1 MKATEKDIKEKWAE
15 VLDFAREHA
24 TGTGMHKGYKWLQDA
39 YEEYLEMSE
48 EVGGFNMGGQLGSD
62 YNRTV
67 LAGRIAR
74 AMRYSYD
81 KEYGKVRID
90 LNDEQ
95 IDKLTDTLQWIVE
108 HPKGENKLKL

>member
-1 MKATEKDIKEKWAE
+1 MAMEKNIKEKWAE

-39 YEEYLEMSE
+39 FEEYLTMSE
-48 EVGGFNMGGQLGSD
+48 EVPGYSIGGQPGSD
-62 YNRTV
+62 HNRTV
-67 LAGRIAR
+67 LAGRIVR
-74 AMRYSYD
+74 AMRYSYE

-95 IDKLTDTLQWIVE
+95 IDKLTETLQYIKE
-108 HPKGENKLKL
+108 HPVSNGLKLKI

>member
-1 MKATEKDIKEKWAE
+1 MGKYTEQQIKEKWAE
-15 VLDFAREHA
+15 VLDYAREHA

-48 EVGGFNMGGQLGSD
+48 EVGGYNMGGQRGSEH
-62 YNRTV
+62 NRTV

-74 AMRYSYD
+74 AMRYSYE
-81 KEYGKVRID
+81 KEYGKVHID

-95 IDKLTDTLQWIVE
+95 IDKLTDTLQYIKD
-108 HPKGENKLKL
+108 HPVSNGLKF

>member
-1 MKATEKDIKEKWAE
+1 MATEKDIKEKWAV
-15 VLDFAREHA
+15 VLDYAREHA
-24 TGTGMHKGYKWLQDA
+24 TGIGMHKGHKWLQDA

-48 EVGGFNMGGQLGSD
+48 EVGGYNMGGQPGSSH
-62 YNRTV
+62 NRIV

-108 HPKGENKLKL
+108 HPKVENGLKK

>member
-1 MKATEKDIKEKWAE
+1 MATNQEIKAKWAE
-15 VLDFAREHA
+15 VLDYAREHA
-24 TGTGMHKGYKWLQDA
+24 TGKGLHIGYKWLHDA
-39 YEEYLEMSE
+39 FEEYLDMSE
-48 EVGGFNMGGQLGSD
+48 EVGGYNMGGQKGSEH
-62 YNRTV
+62 NRIV
-67 LAGRIAR
+67 LAGKIGR

-108 HPKGENKLKL
+108 HPKNNQSIKY

>member
-1 MKATEKDIKEKWAE
+1 MSYTEKDIKEKWAE
-15 VLDFAREHA
+15 VLDYAREHA
-24 TGTGMHKGYKWLQDA
+24 TGTGIHKGYKWLQDA
-39 YEEYLEMSE
+39 YEDYLEMSE
-48 EVGGFNMGGQLGSD
+48 EVGGYNMGGQKGSD
-62 YNRTV
+62 HNRTV
-67 LAGRIAR
+67 LAGKIGR

-108 HPKGENKLKL
+108 HPKVKNQLKL